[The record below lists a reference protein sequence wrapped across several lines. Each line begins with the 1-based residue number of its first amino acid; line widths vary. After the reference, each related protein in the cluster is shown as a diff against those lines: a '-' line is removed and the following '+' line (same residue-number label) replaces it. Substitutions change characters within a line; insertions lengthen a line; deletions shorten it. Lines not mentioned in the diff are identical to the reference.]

1 MDKTKQYSLFD
12 EVPESRPDQG
22 TEVKSPLPPDIKQP
36 LKQVRYS
43 QPLTELSFDI
53 EATGR
58 HPLSDTIVG
67 IALCREKG
75 KAYYVPIKHSPETK
89 VPNVPEALE
98 VLKETLEDETI
109 PKIGHNLKYDML
121 ILRPEGINV
130 KGVLYDTM
138 VAAYLLNPNKPNHSL
153 EEVGLEYLSHKKMPF
168 SEILG
173 KRHSFSEVAVD
184 EAVKYA
190 AEDAELAME
199 LKGILFEKLRGEGL
213 EKLYFDIEMPLI
225 YVLAD
230 MEQAGVKINKAR
242 LEELSGELG
251 AELGKI
257 ESRIYAIA
265 GETFN
270 INSPKQLGNILFK
283 TLGLQP
289 GKKTKTGYST
299 GMNVLEELAKDHELP
314 GEILN
319 YRTLYKLKTT
329 YLDALPKLINKRT
342 NRIHTSFN
350 QTVTATGRLSSSEPN
365 LQNIPVRGEWGTKIR
380 EAFIAEN
387 GHCLIS
393 SDYSQIELRVL
404 AHISNDEG
412 LKDAFIQDID
422 VHSRTASEL
431 FGVPLGSVTQEM
443 RRIAKTVNFGV
454 VYGIS
459 PYGLSEALDISP
471 GEAGQYI
478 DQYFEKHKGVRAYM
492 KSTIAEAKQTGHV
505 MTLLGRKR
513 PVPEIN
519 STNSNIRQQTE
530 RLAINSPIQGTA
542 ADLIKIA
549 MINIHN
555 RLKREKLKTRMVLQI
570 HDELLC
576 EAPEDEASI
585 AKDLIRHEMENA
597 LSLSVPLKVDI
608 GIGKNWAEAH

>member
-12 EVPESRPDQG
+12 EAPGKQAGQQPEVTNPQ
-22 TEVKSPLPPDIKQP
+22 PADIKQP
-36 LKQVRYS
+36 LKQMQYS

-58 HPLSDTIVG
+58 DPLSATITG
-67 IALCREKG
+67 IALCRQKG
-75 KAYYVPIKHSPETK
+75 TSYYVPIRHTAGL
-89 VPNVPEALE
+89 NVSDALE
-98 VLKETLEDETI
+98 VLKETLEDESI
-109 PKIGHNLKYDML
+109 SKIGHNLKYDIL
-121 ILRPEGINV
+121 ILRQEGIYV
-130 KGVLYDTM
+130 EGTLYDTM
-138 VAAYLLNPNKPNHSL
+138 VASYLLNPNKPNHSL
-153 EEVGLEYLSHKKMPF
+153 EDVGLEYLSHKKVPF
-168 SEILG
+168 VEVLG
-173 KRHSFSEVAVD
+173 KRHSFAEVTVD
-184 EAVKYA
+184 EAVNYA

-199 LKGILFEKLRGEGL
+199 LKGILFEKLRSEGL
-213 EKLYFDIEMPLI
+213 EKLYLDIEMPLV

-230 MEQAGVKINKAR
+230 MEQAGVKINNAR
-242 LEELSGELG
+242 LEELSKELG
-251 AELGKI
+251 TELGLI
-257 ESRIYAIA
+257 ESRIYDIA
-265 GETFN
+265 GERFN

-289 GKKTKTGYST
+289 GKRTKTGYST
-299 GMNVLEELAKDHELP
+299 GMDVLEELAKTHELP
-314 GEILN
+314 GEVLN

-329 YLDALPKLINKRT
+329 YLDALPRLINEKTGRV
-342 NRIHTSFN
+342 HTSFN

-380 EAFIAEN
+380 EAFTAEK

-404 AHISNDEG
+404 AHISGDEG
-412 LKDAFIQDID
+412 LTDAFIKDID
-422 VHSRTASEL
+422 VHSRTAAEL
-431 FGVPLGSVTQEM
+431 FGIPLGSVTQEM

-471 GEAGQYI
+471 REAGQYI
-478 DQYFEKHKGVRAYM
+478 DQYFEKHKGVKFYM
-492 KSTIAEAKQTGHV
+492 EKTIAEAKLFGYV

-549 MINIHN
+549 MINIHT

-576 EAPEDEASI
+576 EAPEDEAEI
-585 AKDLIRHEMENA
+585 VKDMIRHEMENA
-597 LSLSVPLKVDI
+597 LPLSVPLKVDI
-608 GIGKNWAEAH
+608 GVGKNWAEAH